1 MIKTENLVKTALL
14 LQTLEQQLAR
24 LQARIAPQAT
34 HATLSARF
42 DRQLFR
48 TRSTQMQAY
57 LDEAQANFQ
66 ELKHAVEQQ
75 QLPQVA
81 WLAEHLAGQIE
92 AINRESEAW
101 SLRVWDSASPG
112 LRRWQRK
119 RLETQDFERR
129 LQEMKQQ
136 RQQQYLQ
143 ATTLDDQ
150 QRLAREITVFDGR
163 IARCQQALQEIERV
177 LARMTR

>member
-1 MIKTENLVKTALL
+1 MKTALL

-24 LQARIAPQAT
+24 LQARIAPLSAHT
-34 HATLSARF
+34 TLSARF
-42 DRQLFR
+42 DRQLFQ
-48 TRSTQMQAY
+48 TRSTKMQAY
-57 LDEAQANFQ
+57 LDEANAHFQ

-81 WLAEHLAGQIE
+81 WLAERLAAQIE

-119 RLETQDFERR
+119 RLETQEFERR
-129 LQEMKQQ
+129 LLEMKQQ
-136 RQQQYLQ
+136 RQQQYQQ
-143 ATTLDDQ
+143 ATTLDEQ
-150 QRLAREITVFDGR
+150 QRLAREITAFDGR
-163 IARCQQALQEIERV
+163 LTRCRQALEEIERV
-177 LARMTR
+177 LARITR

>member
-1 MIKTENLVKTALL
+1 MKTDLL
-14 LQTLEQQLAR
+14 LQTLDQQIAR
-24 LQARIAPQAT
+24 LQTRIAPLAA

-57 LDEAQANFQ
+57 LNETHANLQA
-66 ELKHAVEQQ
+66 LKHAVEHQ
-75 QLPQVA
+75 QLPQVV
-81 WLAEHLAGQIE
+81 WLAERIAAQIE

-119 RLETQDFERR
+119 RLENQDFERR
-129 LQEMKQQ
+129 LLEMKQQ
-136 RQQQYLQ
+136 RQQQYQQ

-150 QRLAREITVFDGR
+150 QRLAREITAFDGR

>member
-1 MIKTENLVKTALL
+1 MKTAQL

-24 LQARIAPQAT
+24 LQTRVAPLAA

-42 DRQLFR
+42 DRQLFQ
-48 TRSTQMQAY
+48 TRSTKMQAY
-57 LDEAQANFQ
+57 LDEAHAHLE

-81 WLAEHLAGQIE
+81 WLAERLAAQIE
-92 AINRESEAW
+92 AISRESEAW
-101 SLRVWDSASPG
+101 SLRVWDSPSPG

-129 LQEMKQQ
+129 LLEMKQQ
-136 RQQQYLQ
+136 RQQQYQQ

-150 QRLAREITVFDGR
+150 QRLAREITAFDGR
-163 IARCQQALQEIERV
+163 LSRCRQALEDIERI

>member
-1 MIKTENLVKTALL
+1 MKTARL

-24 LQARIAPQAT
+24 LKTQVAPQAS

-48 TRSTQMQAY
+48 TRSTKMQAY
-57 LDEAQANFQ
+57 LDEAQAHFE

-81 WLAEHLAGQIE
+81 WLAEHLAAQIE

-101 SLRVWDSASPG
+101 SLRVWDNASPG

-129 LQEMKQQ
+129 LLEMKHQ
-136 RQQQYLQ
+136 RQQQYQQ
-143 ATTLDDQ
+143 ASTLDEQ
-150 QRLAREITVFDGR
+150 QRLAREITAFDSR

>member
-1 MIKTENLVKTALL
+1 MKTALL

-24 LQARIAPQAT
+24 LQARIAPLSA

-42 DRQLFR
+42 DRQLFQ

-57 LDEAQANFQ
+57 LHEANAHFQ

-75 QLPQVA
+75 QLPQVS
-81 WLAEHLAGQIE
+81 WLAERLAAQIE

-119 RLETQDFERR
+119 RLETQEFERR
-129 LQEMKQQ
+129 LLEMKQQ
-136 RQQQYLQ
+136 RQQQYQQ
-143 ATTLDDQ
+143 ATTLDEQ
-150 QRLAREITVFDGR
+150 QRLAREITAFDGR
-163 IARCQQALQEIERV
+163 LARCRQALEEIERV
-177 LARMTR
+177 LARITR

>member
-1 MIKTENLVKTALL
+1 MKTALL

-24 LQARIAPQAT
+24 LQTQVAPLAS

-48 TRSTQMQAY
+48 TRSTKMQAY
-57 LDEAQANFQ
+57 LDEAYAHFQ

-81 WLAEHLAGQIE
+81 WLAEHLAAQIE
-92 AINRESEAW
+92 AINRESESW

-129 LQEMKQQ
+129 LLEMKQL
-136 RQQQYLQ
+136 RQQQYQQ
-143 ATTLDDQ
+143 ATTLDEQ
-150 QRLAREITVFDGR
+150 QRLAREITAFDGR

>member
-1 MIKTENLVKTALL
+1 MKTALL
-14 LQTLEQQLAR
+14 LQTLEQQLQR
-24 LQARIAPQAT
+24 LQQRIAPLAA

-42 DRQLFR
+42 DRQLFK

-57 LDEAQANFQ
+57 LDEAHAHFE

-81 WLAEHLAGQIE
+81 WLAERLAAQIE

-101 SLRVWDSASPG
+101 SLRVWDNASPG
-112 LRRWQRK
+112 VRRWQHK
-119 RLETQDFERR
+119 RLETQEFERR
-129 LQEMKQQ
+129 LLEMKQQ
-136 RQQQYLQ
+136 RQQQYQQ
-143 ATTLDDQ
+143 ATTLDAQ
-150 QRLAREITVFDGR
+150 QRLAREITAFDGR
-163 IARCQQALQEIERV
+163 ITRCRQALQEIERI

>member
-1 MIKTENLVKTALL
+1 MKTALL

-24 LQARIAPQAT
+24 LQTQVAPLASHT
-34 HATLSARF
+34 TLSARF

-48 TRSTQMQAY
+48 TRSTQIQAY
-57 LDEAQANFQ
+57 LDEAYAHFQ

-81 WLAEHLAGQIE
+81 WLAEHLAAQIE
-92 AINRESEAW
+92 AINRESESW

-129 LQEMKQQ
+129 LLEMKQL
-136 RQQQYLQ
+136 RQQQYQQ
-143 ATTLDDQ
+143 ATTLDEQ
-150 QRLAREITVFDGR
+150 QRLAREITAFDGR

>member
-1 MIKTENLVKTALL
+1 MKTARL

-24 LQARIAPQAT
+24 LQTQVAPQAS

-48 TRSTQMQAY
+48 TRSTKMQAY
-57 LDEAQANFQ
+57 LDEAQAHFE

-81 WLAEHLAGQIE
+81 WLAEHLAAQIE

-101 SLRVWDSASPG
+101 SLRVWDNSSPG

-129 LQEMKQQ
+129 LLEMKHQ
-136 RQQQYLQ
+136 RQQQYQQ
-143 ATTLDDQ
+143 ASTLDEQ
-150 QRLAREITVFDGR
+150 QRLAREITAFDGR

>member
-1 MIKTENLVKTALL
+1 MKTAQL

-24 LQARIAPQAT
+24 LQARIAPLAA

-42 DRQLFR
+42 DRQLFQ
-48 TRSTQMQAY
+48 TRSTKMQAY
-57 LDEAQANFQ
+57 LDEAHAHLE

-81 WLAEHLAGQIE
+81 WLAERLAAQIE
-92 AINRESEAW
+92 AISRESEAR
-101 SLRVWDSASPG
+101 SLRVWDSPSPG

-129 LQEMKQQ
+129 LLEMKQQ
-136 RQQQYLQ
+136 RQQQYQQ

-150 QRLAREITVFDGR
+150 QRLAREITAFDGR
-163 IARCQQALQEIERV
+163 LSRCRQALEDIERI

>member
-1 MIKTENLVKTALL
+1 MKTALL
-14 LQTLEQQLAR
+14 LQTLEQQLER
-24 LQARIAPQAT
+24 LQTRITPMAA

-57 LDEAQANFQ
+57 LNEVHTHLQA
-66 ELKHAVEQQ
+66 LKHAVEHQ
-75 QLPQVA
+75 QLPQVV
-81 WLAEHLAGQIE
+81 WLAEHIAAQIE

-101 SLRVWDSASPG
+101 SLRVWDNASPG

-129 LQEMKQQ
+129 LLEMKHQ
-136 RQQQYLQ
+136 RQQQYQQ
-143 ATTLDDQ
+143 ATTLDEQ
-150 QRLAREITVFDGR
+150 QRLAREITAFDGR
-163 IARCQQALQEIERV
+163 ITRCQQALQEIERV